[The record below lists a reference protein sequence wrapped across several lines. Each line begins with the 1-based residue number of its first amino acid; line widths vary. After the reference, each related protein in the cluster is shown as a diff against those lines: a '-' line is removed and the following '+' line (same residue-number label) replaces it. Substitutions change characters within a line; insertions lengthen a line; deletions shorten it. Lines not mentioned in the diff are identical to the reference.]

1 MELADTTVL
10 LTLSA
15 VTLPSVHGMI
25 FYLSTT
31 DNLFKLVDQKRRHLV
46 RIACQFRSR
55 WLRVKPRTHRIVH
68 MDALQRIRVLLVASL
83 TALPHHRVAILT
95 GFEDAEFLW
104 RIDLALRHELG
115 TRLHGPAMHKRI
127 GWRTHAAALLY
138 AAEYFNGPRRSGGC
152 LQCGSEPSS
161 GPPQR
166 CLGRRSPV

>member
-15 VTLPSVHGMI
+15 ATLPSVHGMI

-83 TALPHHRVAILT
+83 TALPHHGVAVLL
-95 GFEDAEFLW
+95 GFEDAKILW
-104 RIDLALRHELG
+104 WISPLVGVIAELSKPM
-115 TRLHGPAMHKRI
+115 TAMLHP
-127 GWRTHAAALLY
+127 LL
-138 AAEYFNGPRRSGGC
+138 S
-152 LQCGSEPSS
+152 
-161 GPPQR
+161 
-166 CLGRRSPV
+166 